1 MGWDGMGWD
10 GTGWDEDGDGT
21 GRHGMGLGWD
31 GMGWDGMGWD
41 GTGRDGMGWD
51 GMGWAS
57 AASVARVA
65 AGARAVARREV
76 GAAEHR
82 VPIRQQIGG
91 CDNQYPARE
100 ARRDQRLEQ
109 RDHLQGLAHARVVG
123 QDAATAGD
131 DAEEPLHAL
140 GLQRLLQSLRGGVQ
154 RDEVHRER
162 RKTSVVAGPRARQCV
177 CWRALL

>member
-1 MGWDGMGWD
+1 M
-10 GTGWDEDGDGT
+10 
-21 GRHGMGLGWD
+21 
-31 GMGWDGMGWD
+31 
-41 GTGRDGMGWD
+41 
-51 GMGWAS
+51 
-57 AASVARVA
+57 
-65 AGARAVARREV
+65 ARREV

-82 VPIRQQIGG
+82 VPIRQQIRG
-91 CDNQYPARE
+91 CDHQYPARE